1 MCFLLCTASSY
12 SPVLAPFPLPTPQA
26 ATCYGVVPN
35 RHPFWELGFKA
46 VIHVFSEGAIAASIF
61 YSTVT
66 GGFAAEL
73 RASCRPSPVEP
84 HADGDDALLDNGDD
98 LVSENDTSDV
108 GCTHAAP
115 ELTCA

>member
-1 MCFLLCTASSY
+1 M
-12 SPVLAPFPLPTPQA
+12 
-26 ATCYGVVPN
+26 YGVVPN

-46 VIHVFSEGAIAASIF
+46 SIHVFSEGAIAASIF

-73 RASCRPSPVEP
+73 RTLCRPTPVDP
-84 HADGDDALLDNGDD
+84 IANGDDALLDNGDD
-98 LVSENDTSDV
+98 LASENDTSDV
-108 GCTHAAP
+108 GAGHAAP